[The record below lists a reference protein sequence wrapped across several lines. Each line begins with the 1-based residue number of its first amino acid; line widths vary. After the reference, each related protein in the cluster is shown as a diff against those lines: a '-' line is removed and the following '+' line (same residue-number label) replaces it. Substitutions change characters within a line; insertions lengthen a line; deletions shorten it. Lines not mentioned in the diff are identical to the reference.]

1 MNADGN
7 SHQHMLGP
15 LYDFAVDLEQITPL
29 QSFEA
34 KVLVAEIAVVD
45 NSRVQTIR
53 VCHDDFVV
61 LLRDHGSWTPVG
73 LHLVQILDHLA
84 EHLLGLLMQI
94 GDDDPEVAGE
104 KKNTFP

>member
-94 GDDDPEVAGE
+94 GDDDPEVGE